1 MSPADLTLVA
11 RHAVK
16 LLVERRFA
24 ELEQATD
31 GVRLSAD
38 DMEAA
43 VEDMGVSLAMPPE
56 SVWRELRPRPARN
69 PPGALELSI
78 PLRTARGRTHPT
90 GEPPLHRAN
99 GRPVIEVD
107 DLIVG

>member
-1 MSPADLTLVA
+1 MGPADLTLVA

-24 ELEQATD
+24 ELEQATG

-56 SVWRELRPRPARN
+56 SEWRELRPRPVRN
-69 PPGALELSI
+69 RPGAFELSI
-78 PLRTARGRTHPT
+78 PLWTARGRTPHT
-90 GEPPLHRAN
+90 VELTVHSAN